1 MVSRRALAPIGSLN
15 QQSPL
20 RSEDDVL
27 MRWCSTS
34 SVLLSLANAIAAFLG
49 LLLCSVAASLSFRRE
64 LEFVPSVGK
73 MEAIRFESIR
83 DLQLW
88 TVPIR

>member
-1 MVSRRALAPIGSLN
+1 
-15 QQSPL
+15 
-20 RSEDDVL
+20 

-34 SVLLSLANAIAAFLG
+34 SVLLSLANAIAAFLV
-49 LLLCSVAASLSFRRE
+49 LLLCSVAESLSFRRE
-64 LEFVPSVGK
+64 LEFVPFNGK

-88 TVPIR
+88 TVPI

>member
-1 MVSRRALAPIGSLN
+1 
-15 QQSPL
+15 
-20 RSEDDVL
+20 
-27 MRWCSTS
+27 MRWCSTR

-49 LLLCSVAASLSFRRE
+49 LLLCSEAASLSFRRE
-64 LEFVPSVGK
+64 LEFVLSIGK

-83 DLQLW
+83 VLQLW